1 MPARVHSRLFSAAGV
16 LMRILLAHNSLYF
29 PSHGGGDKSNRL
41 LMEAL
46 AARGRQV
53 RVVARLVHFGAA
65 PQQQFL
71 SELAARG
78 VTAQVEN
85 GVVRFTLRGVDVR
98 VLASD
103 PHIRAYFSR
112 QIETFDPDVIITS
125 TDDPAQL
132 LFEVA
137 IQAKRARVVHL
148 VRATVAA
155 PFGPDASTPSP
166 ARTELLRRADAVVGV
181 SEYVARYVREHG
193 GMPAVHVPISLMEP
207 GEYPDLGRFDSPY
220 VVIVNPC
227 AVKGIDIFIAL
238 AARMPSVQFA
248 AVPTWGATAQDLA
261 ALRSYPNIAIL
272 PPVDDIEELLRQTR
286 VLLVPSIWAEARS
299 RVIGEAMLRGV
310 PVIASDV
317 GGIPEAKLG
326 VPYVLPV
333 NPIRRYMP
341 ALDENMVPVAE
352 RPPQDIAP
360 WQAALERLITD
371 PAHWKEIAAQSRAAA
386 LRYVANLSVE
396 PFEALLE
403 DLVRSPKP
411 SSARDAPS
419 PAPQALSDAR
429 RRLLAARLKQS
440 AAHRSRWFPAA
451 ADAKP
456 GQIRLFCFPHAGG
469 GALAYRSWRQ
479 ELPERFSV
487 TPAQLPGRE
496 ARISEPPV
504 EDLAALIEMLTEE
517 MQRCLELPCVFFG
530 HSMGAVIAF
539 ELARSLR
546 RNALPLP
553 LALFASG
560 ARAPQ
565 FRENYAPPPEPAEAE
580 FIAELR
586 RLNGL
591 PAEILDN
598 PEAMRLLL
606 PVLRADARLYRNYAY
621 KPEPPF
627 DFPIFAYGGAHD
639 PNVRREHLQAWARQ
653 TTGPFHIREFAGG
666 HFFLQTRRAEFL
678 AALSADLN
686 RLPG

>member
-1 MPARVHSRLFSAAGV
+1 
-16 LMRILLAHNSLYF
+16 MRILLAHNSLYF

-46 AARGRQV
+46 AARGHEV
-53 RVVARLVHFGAA
+53 RVVARVAHFGADSE
-65 PQQQFL
+65 QQFV
-71 SELAARG
+71 SGLAARG
-78 VTAQVEN
+78 IAPEIEN
-85 GVVRFTLRGVDVR
+85 GVARFVLQGVDVR
-98 VLASD
+98 TLTSD

-112 QIETFDPDVIITS
+112 EIDSLDPDVIITS

-137 IQAKRARVVHL
+137 VQAKRARVVHL
-148 VRATVAA
+148 VRATIAT
-155 PFGPDASTPSP
+155 PFGPDASAPSA

-207 GEYPDLGRFDSPY
+207 GDYPDLGRFDSPY
-220 VVIVNPC
+220 ATIVNPC
-227 AVKGIDIFIAL
+227 AVKGIGIFVAL
-238 AARMPSVQFA
+238 AGRMPSVRFA
-248 AVPTWGATAQDLA
+248 AVPTWGTNAHDFI
-261 ALRSYPNIAIL
+261 ALGRHPNITIL
-272 PPVDDIEELLRQTR
+272 PPVDNIDDLLRETR

-299 RVIGEAMLRGV
+299 RAIPEAMLRGV

-333 NPIRRYMP
+333 NPIRHYKP

-352 RPPQDIAP
+352 TPPQDIGP
-360 WQAALERLITD
+360 WQAALERLTTD

-386 LRYVANLSVE
+386 LRYVENLSVE
-396 PFEALLE
+396 PFERLLKHV
-403 DLVRSPKP
+403 LRSPKHT
-411 SSARDAPS
+411 AAQ
-419 PAPQALSDAR
+419 PAPKTLSDDK
-429 RRLLAARLKQS
+429 RRLLAARLKQI
-440 AAHRSRWFPAA
+440 AAQRSKWFPTA

-456 GQIRLFCFPHAGG
+456 GQVRLFCFPHAGG
-469 GALAYRSWRQ
+469 GALAYRAWRN
-479 ELPERFSV
+479 ELPERVSV

-496 ARISEPPV
+496 ARIAEAPF
-504 EDLAALIEMLTEE
+504 DDMAALIEKLTEE
-517 MQRCLELPCVFFG
+517 MHHWLDLPFMFFG
-530 HSMGAVIAF
+530 HSTGAVVAF

-546 RNALPLP
+546 RNALALP

-565 FRENYAPPPEPAEAE
+565 FRENYTPSPEPGDAE

-586 RLNGL
+586 RLEGF

-598 PEAMRLLL
+598 AEAMRLLL
-606 PVLRADARLYRNYAY
+606 PALRADARLYRNYVY

-627 DFPIFAYGGAHD
+627 GFPIFAYGGVDD
-639 PNVRREHLQAWARQ
+639 PNVRREHLDAWKSQ
-653 TTGPFHIREFAGG
+653 TTGAARVREFPGG
-666 HFFLQTRRAEFL
+666 HFFLQTHRAEFL
-678 AALSADLN
+678 QALSEDL
-686 RLPG
+686 GGVSS